1 MLPEH
6 LIFTGGDQMTAARIR
21 RSQRVMSNSES
32 DVGRLEGVTAFI
44 EDWHAKVSFLGVRVV
59 P

>member
-1 MLPEH
+1 
-6 LIFTGGDQMTAARIR
+6 MTAARIR
-21 RSQRVMSNSES
+21 GSQRVMSNSES